1 MVAVI
6 SVDFYL
12 CLGFSDLTCHL
23 EDTELVFF
31 GCTVLPDNKE
41 TKFGSS
47 DQEASPSTGK
57 NTGVVLVPCC
67 AWTCPCSYFLCCRYF
82 HDHWFS
88 FVMIDDNSQ

>member
-41 TKFGSS
+41 SKFRSS
-47 DQEASPSTGK
+47 YQEASPSTGK

-67 AWTCPCSYFLCCRYF
+67 AWTCVPAAISCAVDISMITGF
-82 HDHWFS
+82 HLL
-88 FVMIDDNSQ
+88 